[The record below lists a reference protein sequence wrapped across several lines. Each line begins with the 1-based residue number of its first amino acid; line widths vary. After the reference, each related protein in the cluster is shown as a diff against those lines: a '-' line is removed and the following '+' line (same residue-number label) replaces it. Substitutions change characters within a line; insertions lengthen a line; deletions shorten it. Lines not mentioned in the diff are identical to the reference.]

1 MAARRADLVPGWYG
15 KMPCLGDFA
24 SRRLGTE
31 FIERWDAWL
40 QGSLAASREALG
52 ESWLEL
58 FLNSPMW
65 RFVLTPGICGENAWA
80 GLLVPSV
87 DKVGRYFPLTF
98 ALELAGK
105 DATISAVFA
114 AQAWFRALEQ
124 VGLAALDALFSPEQ
138 LEAALQENPFTV
150 DTRAPDSSSG
160 EALLAWARGGERSPY
175 SLQVADPASLTAVVD
190 ASARA
195 LLSAALAG
203 RSFWWSVAA
212 EEGATELHCARGLPP
227 ESYFE
232 VLLRGADA
240 AQAMNV
246 DVQVLQI

>member
-1 MAARRADLVPGWYG
+1 MEERGVDLVPGWYG

-24 SRRLGTE
+24 SRRLPTE
-31 FIERWDAWL
+31 FIEPWDAWL
-40 QGSLAASREALG
+40 QRSLAASRARLG

-58 FLNSPMW
+58 FLTSPMW
-65 RFVLTPGICGENAWA
+65 RFALTPGICGANAWA
-80 GLLVPSV
+80 GLLIPSV

-98 ALELAGK
+98 ALELA
-105 DATISAVFA
+105 DAEADIASIFA

-138 LEAALQENPFTV
+138 LESALQENAL
-150 DTRAPDSSSG
+150 RAVTLAADASSV
-160 EALLAWARGGERSPY
+160 EAMLAWGRDDTATPY
-175 SLQVADPASLTAVVD
+175 SLHLADPASLTAIAE
-190 ASARA
+190 ASAHA
-195 LLSAALAG
+195 LLTGSVAG
-203 RSFWWSVAA
+203 RSFWWSVSA

-227 ESYFE
+227 ETYFE

-240 AQAMNV
+240 AQEMNV

>member
-1 MAARRADLVPGWYG
+1 MEERGTDLVPGWYG

-24 SRRLGTE
+24 SRRLAAD
-31 FIERWDAWL
+31 FIEAWDAWL
-40 QGSLAASREALG
+40 QRSLAASRERLG

-65 RFVLTPGICGENAWA
+65 RFALTPGVCGANAWA
-80 GLLVPSV
+80 GLLIPSV

-98 ALELAGK
+98 ALEL
-105 DATISAVFA
+105 SAARTDIASIFA
-114 AQAWFRALEQ
+114 AQAWFRGLEQ
-124 VGLAALDALFSPEQ
+124 VGLAALDAVFSPEQ
-138 LEAALQENPFTV
+138 LETALQENAFPA
-150 DTRAPDSSSG
+150 DTRAADAG
-160 EALLAWARGGERSPY
+160 GVETMLTWARDAAAAPY
-175 SLQVADPASLTAVVD
+175 SLQLAEPATLTAIVD

-195 LLSAALAG
+195 LLSEAVAG

-212 EEGATELHCARGLPP
+212 EEGATELHCASGLPP

-240 AQAMNV
+240 AQEINV